1 MEKFTKYVRLTL
13 VAVGLLSVLPVVS
26 SAKDVQQGMGRN
38 MPTFESFD
46 LNSDGYLTESE
57 MKEAREKRI
66 EEKKAEGRMLRNSKD
81 YCEFSKVDS
90 DGDGKVTKDEFK
102 SYQMKRRSE

>member
-1 MEKFTKYVRLTL
+1 MKKFTKYIRLTL
-13 VAVGLLSVLPVVS
+13 IIVGLLSVAPVVS

-66 EEKKAEGRMLRNSKD
+66 QEKKDEGRMLRNSKD

-102 SYQMKRRSE
+102 SYQLKRRVK